1 MIKSAVLVAYNEIA
15 LKSKPVRRNME
26 IQLTDHIK
34 NMLARQDMN
43 EAQFDRTQGR
53 IIVRNVDP
61 DKAADI
67 ISRVFGVASVMPSTE
82 TSSQL
87 DNVIETAADLAS
99 KVVGQGQSFA
109 VNARRV
115 GKHPYT
121 SKDIENKLGEE
132 ILRRLSDK
140 GVRVNLGRPEKT
152 IHVEVRS
159 EAAYIYTQVLNG
171 PGGLP
176 YGSQGKLISLF
187 SGGIDSPVATWLM
200 MKRGAYVMPLFLDQ
214 KPYVGNDYLGRAL
227 EVARKIREYVPLSD
241 YPMYVASVGDLMKR
255 IVEGAPSK
263 LTCVLCKRM
272 MYRAA
277 CHLAQSEGAYGIA
290 TGESLGQVASQ
301 TLANLMVL
309 DEASTLPIYRPL
321 VGFEKQEIV
330 DIAKK
335 IGTYELSIKPVHGCS
350 SVPQK
355 PTTMAKLE
363 EARRYEKKLH
373 IEEALSD
380 ILNSM
385 AKLSL

>member
-1 MIKSAVLVAYNEIA
+1 MNKNAVLVAYNEIA

-26 IQLTDHIK
+26 IQLADHIK
-34 NMLARQDMN
+34 NMLLRQGIN

-53 IIVRNVDP
+53 IIIRNADP
-61 DKAADI
+61 VKTADI
-67 ISRVFGVASVMPSTE
+67 VSRVFGVASAMTSIE

-87 DNVIETAADLAS
+87 DDVIETAADLAS
-99 KVVGQGQSFA
+99 QVIGQDQSFA
-109 VNARRV
+109 VKARRI

-140 GVRVNLGRPEKT
+140 NVRVNLSKPEKT
-152 IHVEVRS
+152 IHVEVRN
-159 EAAYIYTQVLNG
+159 EAAYVYTQILNG
-171 PGGLP
+171 PNGFP

-200 MKRGAYVMPLFLDQ
+200 MKRGASVVPLFLDQ
-214 KPYVGNDYLGRAL
+214 KPYVGNDYLERAL
-227 EVARKIREYVPLSD
+227 EVARNIREYVPLSD
-241 YPMYVASVGDLMKR
+241 FPMYVASVGDLMKR

-263 LTCVLCKRM
+263 LTCVLCKRI

-277 CHLAQSEGAYGIA
+277 CHLARSEGALGIV
-290 TGESLGQVASQ
+290 TGENLGQVASQ

-309 DEASTLPIYRPL
+309 DEASTFPIYRPL
-321 VGFEKQEIV
+321 IGFEKKETV

-363 EARRYEKKLH
+363 ETRRYEKKLH

-385 AKLSL
+385 AKLSF